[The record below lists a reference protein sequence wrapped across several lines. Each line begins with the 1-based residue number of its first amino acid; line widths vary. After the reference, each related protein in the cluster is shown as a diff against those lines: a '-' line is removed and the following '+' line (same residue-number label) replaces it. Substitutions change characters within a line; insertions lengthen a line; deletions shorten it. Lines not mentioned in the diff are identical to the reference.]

1 MLYYPLGHDN
11 GVTKSGVTSTHFPN
25 SSLTYPVPHITGI
38 YYLTQF
44 PKPSGRKSDGQ
55 CGVCGTGA
63 GVGTST
69 Y

>member
-1 MLYYPLGHDN
+1 LLYYPLGHTI

-25 SSLTYPVPHITGI
+25 PSLTYPFPHITGI
-38 YYLTQF
+38 DYLTQY

-55 CGVCGTGA
+55 CGVFGTGA
-63 GVGTST
+63 GVGASS